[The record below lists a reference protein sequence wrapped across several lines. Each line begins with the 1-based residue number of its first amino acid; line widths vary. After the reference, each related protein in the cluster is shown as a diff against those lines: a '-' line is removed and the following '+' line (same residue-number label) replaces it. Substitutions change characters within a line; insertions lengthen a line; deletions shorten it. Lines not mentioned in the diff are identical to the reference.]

1 MEVEHRQHVQQNV
14 HNQQQEQHEAIVRDE
29 QVHVQHVEMENMQQ
43 EHECQ
48 VVVIVQVEDIVH
60 EER

>member
-1 MEVEHRQHVQQNV
+1 MNVQQHVQ
-14 HNQQQEQHEAIVRDE
+14 NQKQEQHEAIVRDE

-48 VVVIVQVEDIVH
+48 VVVIVQVEDIVQA
-60 EER
+60 ER